1 MAKDV
6 RFDQLLEALADSY
19 RRELLLA
26 LLEHNPQDVDE
37 ADPLNIHSSE
47 SEEES
52 QFDIFMNHLPMLD
65 KLGVIEWDRES
76 DEIVKGP
83 DWEEFAP
90 LLKLIDNHRDEL
102 PDGWFEKPTESE
114 GSGEIPQPDQPVSS
128 R

>member
-1 MAKDV
+1 MDTQV
-6 RFDQLLEALADSY
+6 RFDELLEALADSY

-26 LLEHNPQDVDE
+26 LLEHNPQDDDE
-37 ADPLNIHSSE
+37 ADPLDIHDSE
-47 SEEES
+47 FDEQS

-65 KLGVIEWDRES
+65 KLGIIEWNRES

-102 PDGWFEKPTESE
+102 PDGWFEEPNTPD
-114 GSGEIPQPDQPVSS
+114 SGE
-128 R
+128 